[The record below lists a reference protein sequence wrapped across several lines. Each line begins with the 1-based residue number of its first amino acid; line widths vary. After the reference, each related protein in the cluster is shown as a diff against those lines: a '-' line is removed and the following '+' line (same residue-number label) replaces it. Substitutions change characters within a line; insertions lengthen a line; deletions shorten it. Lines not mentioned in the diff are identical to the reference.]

1 MANSLYDKGRQRFLE
16 AQLNWLTDDIK
27 VVMVDT
33 GVYTFASTHEFFASI
48 PVAARITAPTTLT
61 NKTSTNGAADAQ
73 DVTFAAVNGPSLEAL
88 VIYREVLGTDHAEIG
103 ALLADRW
110 RLPSYLKDVIA
121 FPKNTFAMSP
131 MDDCPNV
138 VDEKQ
143 LKEIHIR
150 VVPKEEPT
158 AK

>member
-1 MANSLYDKGRQRFLE
+1 MAG
-16 AQLNWLTDDIK
+16 
-27 VVMVDT
+27 
-33 GVYTFASTHEFFASI
+33 STSI
-48 PVAARITAPTTLT
+48 
-61 NKTSTNGAADAQ
+61 
-73 DVTFAAVNGPSLEAL
+73 
-88 VIYREVLGTDHAEIG
+88 
-103 ALLADRW
+103 
-110 RLPSYLKDVIA
+110 KDVIA

-143 LKEIHIR
+143 LNEIHIR